1 MRVLLITQWKPS
13 KGGVVTHVQNL
24 VKHSKNTFDILT
36 YPRYLNIPVIR
47 ALIFVLTGLLRGI
60 SRDFDLIHA
69 HYAVPQG
76 LLGVL
81 LKKIKKKPL
90 VLTIHGSDILGLGNS
105 PVFKPLVKWVLIN
118 SDAVIAVSRFL
129 KEKAQELGAE
139 DEKVRVI
146 YAGVQGRAGRGVHG
160 PGKRVVF
167 IGSLVKQK
175 GADILIKAFKTVEK
189 KHMEAELVIVG
200 DGKERHRLEK
210 LADELKI
217 NAHFLGY
224 ADDVE
229 RVLMESRVLVLP
241 SRTEG
246 FGLVL
251 LEAMR
256 AGVPVVATSVGG
268 IPEIIENERNGL
280 LVEKDDTVSL
290 AAAII
295 RIFEDPS
302 LRNKLI
308 SEGRKTAEKYSWSRM
323 ADEVDILYKE
333 LPERDS

>member
-24 VKHSKNTFDILT
+24 IKHSKNTFDILT

-47 ALIFVLTGLLRGI
+47 ALIFVLTGLLRG
-60 SRDFDLIHA
+60 SRRDFELIHA

-105 PVFKPLVKWVLIN
+105 PVFKPLVKWVLSN

-129 KEKAQELGAE
+129 KERAHELGAE

-146 YAGVQGRAGRGVHG
+146 YAGVQGSKGRGG
-160 PGKRVVF
+160 NARGKRVVF

-175 GADILIKAFKTVEK
+175 GADILIKAFKAVEK
-189 KHMEAELVIVG
+189 KHMDAELVIIG
-200 DGKERHRLEK
+200 DGKERRRLEK

-217 NAHFLGY
+217 NAHFMGY
-224 ADDVE
+224 SDDIGE
-229 RVLMESRVLVLP
+229 VLRESTVLVVP

-256 AGVPVVATSVGG
+256 AGVPVVATNVGG
-268 IPEIIENERNGL
+268 ITEIVANEQNGL
-280 LVEKDDTVSL
+280 LVEKEDANAL
-290 AAAII
+290 AGAII
-295 RIFEDPS
+295 KVMEDEA
-302 LRNKLI
+302 LRNRLI

-333 LPERDS
+333 LSERDF